1 MTRKDYFMYDL
12 VIVGGGP
19 AGMTAAL
26 YAARANLK
34 VAIVEGF
41 LYGGQMQKTDCIE
54 NFPSYDSISGEEL
67 SEKMEEQMFTYNV
80 DELFGYVTKIIPK
93 DNYNTLLL
101 SDDKTVDTKTILIA
115 TGAKHKLLNV
125 PGEQELTNKGVSYCA
140 LCDATFFKDKELVV
154 VGGGDSALEEALYLT
169 NYATKVTIVHRR
181 DEFRAQ
187 LYLQEKVKAN
197 PKIAFAL
204 SDEVTSINGTD
215 CVESVTLKSGKT
227 LKTDGVFIYVGQEPS
242 TNFVNDLGITNE
254 AGWINTNAHFQTK
267 IPSIFAAGDCIA
279 KDIRQIVTATG
290 DGANAAQYIYQY
302 LLEN

>member
-1 MTRKDYFMYDL
+1 
-12 VIVGGGP
+12 
-19 AGMTAAL
+19 MTAAL

-41 LYGGQMQKTDCIE
+41 IYGGQMQKTDCIE

-67 SEKMEEQMFTYNV
+67 SEKMEDQMFTYNV
-80 DELFGYVTKIIPK
+80 DEVFGYVTKIVPK

-101 SDDKTVDTKTILIA
+101 SDDNTVDTKTVLIA

-169 NYATKVTIVHRR
+169 NYASKVTIVHRR

-197 PKIAFAL
+197 PKIQFAL

-215 CVESVTLKSGKT
+215 KVESVTLKSGKT

-242 TNFVNDLGITNE
+242 TNFVSDLGITNDT
-254 AGWINTNAHFQTK
+254 GWIQVNTHFQTK

-279 KDIRQIVTATG
+279 KGIRQIVTATG

>member
-1 MTRKDYFMYDL
+1 MYDL

-93 DNYNTLLL
+93 DNNYNTLLL
-101 SDDKTVDTKTILIA
+101 DNDKTVDTKTVLIA

-181 DEFRAQ
+181 YEFRAQ

-197 PKIAFAL
+197 PKIDFAL
-204 SDEVTSINGTD
+204 SDEITSINGTD
-215 CVESVTLKSGKT
+215 KVKSVTLKSGKI
-227 LKTDGVFIYVGQEPS
+227 LKTDGVFIYVGQESS
-242 TNFVNDLGITNE
+242 TNFTSNLGITNE
-254 AGWINTNAHFQTK
+254 AGWIKTNAHFQTK

>member
-1 MTRKDYFMYDL
+1 MYDL

-41 LYGGQMQKTDCIE
+41 IYGGQMQKTDCIE

-67 SEKMEEQMFTYNV
+67 SEKMEDQMFAYSV
-80 DELFGYVTKIIPK
+80 DEVFGYVTKIIPK

-101 SDDKTVDTKTILIA
+101 SDDNTLDTKTVLIA

-125 PGEQELTNKGVSYCA
+125 PSEQELTNKGVSYCA

-169 NYATKVTIVHRR
+169 NYASKVTIVHRR

-197 PKIAFAL
+197 PKIQFAL
-204 SDEVTSINGTD
+204 SDEVVSINGTD
-215 CVESVTLKSGKT
+215 HVESATLKSGKT
-227 LKTDGVFIYVGQEPS
+227 LKTDGVFIYVGQKPS
-242 TNFVNDLGITNE
+242 TNFVNDLGITND
-254 AGWINTNAHFQTK
+254 AGWICVNTHFQTQ
-267 IPSIFAAGDCIA
+267 IPSIFAAGDCID

>member
-1 MTRKDYFMYDL
+1 MYDL

-19 AGMTAAL
+19 AGMAAAL

-34 VAIVEGF
+34 VLIVEGL

-67 SEKMEEQMFTYNV
+67 SEKMEDQMFTYNV
-80 DELFGYVTKIIPK
+80 DEVFGYVTKIIPK

-101 SDDKTVDTKTILIA
+101 SDDKTVDTKTVLIA

-197 PKIAFAL
+197 PKIAFEL

-242 TNFVNDLGITNE
+242 TNFVSDLGITNE
-254 AGWINTNAHFQTK
+254 AGWICVDSHFQTK

-290 DGANAAQYIYQY
+290 DGANAAQYIYQH

>member
-1 MTRKDYFMYDL
+1 MYDL

-101 SDDKTVDTKTILIA
+101 SDDKTVDTKTVLIA

-140 LCDATFFKDKELVV
+140 LCDATFFKDKELIV

-204 SDEVTSINGTD
+204 SDEITSINGTD

-242 TNFVNDLGITNE
+242 TNFVSDLGITNE
-254 AGWINTNAHFQTK
+254 AGWICVDSHFQTK

>member
-1 MTRKDYFMYDL
+1 MYDL

-41 LYGGQMQKTDCIE
+41 IYGGQMQKTDCIE

-67 SEKMEEQMFTYNV
+67 SEKMEDQMFTYSV
-80 DELFGYVTKIIPK
+80 DEVFGYVTKIIPK
-93 DNYNTLLL
+93 DNYNMLLL
-101 SDDKTVDTKTILIA
+101 SDDNTIDTKTVLIA
-115 TGAKHKLLNV
+115 TGAKHKPLNV

-169 NYATKVTIVHRR
+169 NYASKVTIVHRR

-197 PKIAFAL
+197 PKIQFAL
-204 SDEVTSINGTD
+204 SDEVVSINGTD
-215 CVESVTLKSGKT
+215 KVESVTLKSGKT
-227 LKTDGVFIYVGQEPS
+227 LKTDGVFIYVGQKPS
-242 TNFVNDLGITNE
+242 TNFASDLGITND
-254 AGWINTNAHFQTK
+254 AGWIQVNLRFQTQ
-267 IPSIFAAGDCIA
+267 IPSIFAAGDCID

>member
-1 MTRKDYFMYDL
+1 MYDL

-101 SDDKTVDTKTILIA
+101 SDDKTVDTKTVLIA

-242 TNFVNDLGITNE
+242 TNFVSDLGITNE

>member
-1 MTRKDYFMYDL
+1 MYDL

-41 LYGGQMQKTDCIE
+41 IYGGQMQKTDCIE

-67 SEKMEEQMFTYNV
+67 SEKMEDQMFTYNV
-80 DELFGYVTKIIPK
+80 DEVFGYVTKIVPK

-101 SDDKTVDTKTILIA
+101 SDDNTVDTKTVLIA

-169 NYATKVTIVHRR
+169 NYASKVTIVHRR

-197 PKIAFAL
+197 PKIQFAL

-215 CVESVTLKSGKT
+215 SVESVTLKSGKT

-242 TNFVNDLGITNE
+242 TNFVSDLDITNDT
-254 AGWINTNAHFQTK
+254 GWIQVNSRFQTK
-267 IPSIFAAGDCIA
+267 ILSIFAAGDCID

>member
-1 MTRKDYFMYDL
+1 MYDL

-41 LYGGQMQKTDCIE
+41 IYGGQMQKTDCIE

-67 SEKMEEQMFTYNV
+67 SEKMEDQMFTYNV
-80 DELFGYVTKIIPK
+80 DEVFGYVTTIVPK

-101 SDDKTVDTKTILIA
+101 SDDKTLDTKTVLIA

-169 NYATKVTIVHRR
+169 NYASKVTIVHRR

-187 LYLQEKVKAN
+187 LYLQEKVKTN
-197 PKIAFAL
+197 PKIQFAL
-204 SDEVTSINGTD
+204 SDEVVSINGTD
-215 CVESVTLKSGKT
+215 SVESVTLKSGKT

-242 TNFVNDLGITNE
+242 TNFVSDLGITND
-254 AGWINTNAHFQTK
+254 AGWIQVNSRFQTK
-267 IPSIFAAGDCIA
+267 IPSIFAAGDCID
-279 KDIRQIVTATG
+279 KNIRQIVTATG

>member
-1 MTRKDYFMYDL
+1 MYDL

-41 LYGGQMQKTDCIE
+41 IYGGQMQKTDCIE

-67 SEKMEEQMFTYNV
+67 SEKMEDQMFTYSV
-80 DELFGYVTKIIPK
+80 DEVFGYVTKIIPK

-101 SDDKTVDTKTILIA
+101 SDDKTLDTKTVLIA

-154 VGGGDSALEEALYLT
+154 VGGGDSALEEALYVT
-169 NYATKVTIVHRR
+169 NYASKVTIVHRR

-187 LYLQEKVKAN
+187 LYLQEKVKTN
-197 PKIAFAL
+197 PKIQFAL
-204 SDEVTSINGTD
+204 SDEVVSINGTD
-215 CVESVTLKSGKT
+215 SVKSVTLKSGNT

-242 TNFVNDLGITNE
+242 TNFVSDLGITND
-254 AGWINTNAHFQTK
+254 AGWICVNTHFQTK
-267 IPSIFAAGDCIA
+267 IPSIFAAGDCIN

-290 DGANAAQYIYQY
+290 DGANSAQYIYQY

>member
-1 MTRKDYFMYDL
+1 MYDL

-41 LYGGQMQKTDCIE
+41 IYGGQMQKTDCIE

-67 SEKMEEQMFTYNV
+67 SEKMEDQMFTYSV
-80 DELFGYVTKIIPK
+80 DEVFGYVTTIVPK

-101 SDDKTVDTKTILIA
+101 SDDKTIDTKTVLIA

-169 NYATKVTIVHRR
+169 NYASKVTIVHRR
-181 DEFRAQ
+181 NEFRAQ
-187 LYLQEKVKAN
+187 LYLQEKVKTN

-204 SDEVTSINGTD
+204 SDEVVSINGTD
-215 CVESVTLKSGKT
+215 KVESVTLKSGKT
-227 LKTDGVFIYVGQEPS
+227 LKTDGVFIYVGQKPS
-242 TNFVNDLGITNE
+242 TNFVGDLGITND
-254 AGWINTNAHFQTK
+254 AGWIQVNSRFQTK
-267 IPSIFAAGDCIA
+267 IPSIFAAGDCID

-290 DGANAAQYIYQY
+290 DGANSAQYIYQY

>member
-1 MTRKDYFMYDL
+1 MYDL

-34 VAIVEGF
+34 VAIAEGLF
-41 LYGGQMQKTDCIE
+41 YGGQMQKTDCIE

-67 SEKMEEQMFTYNV
+67 SEKMEDQMFTYNV
-80 DELFGYVTKIIPK
+80 DEVFGYITKIVPK
-93 DNYNTLLL
+93 DNYNMLLL
-101 SDDKTVDTKTILIA
+101 SDDNTIDTKTVLIA

-169 NYATKVTIVHRR
+169 NYASKVTIVHRR

-204 SDEVTSINGTD
+204 SDEATSINGTD
-215 CVESVTLKSGKT
+215 GVESVTLKFGNT

-242 TNFVNDLGITNE
+242 TNFVGDLGITND
-254 AGWINTNAHFQTK
+254 AGWICVDSHFQTK
-267 IPSIFAAGDCIA
+267 IPSIFAAGDCID

>member
-1 MTRKDYFMYDL
+1 MYDL

-41 LYGGQMQKTDCIE
+41 IYGGQMQKTDCIE

-67 SEKMEEQMFTYNV
+67 SEKMEDQMFTYSV
-80 DELFGYVTKIIPK
+80 DEVFGYATKIIPK

-101 SDDKTVDTKTILIA
+101 SDDNTIDTKTVLIA

-169 NYATKVTIVHRR
+169 NYASKVTIVHRR

-242 TNFVNDLGITNE
+242 TNFVSDLGITND
-254 AGWINTNAHFQTK
+254 AGWIQVNSRFQTQ

>member
-1 MTRKDYFMYDL
+1 MYDL

-41 LYGGQMQKTDCIE
+41 IYGGQMQKTDCIE

-93 DNYNTLLL
+93 NNYNTLLL
-101 SDDKTVDTKTILIA
+101 SDDKTLDTKTVLIA

-169 NYATKVTIVHRR
+169 NYASKVTIVHRR

-197 PKIAFAL
+197 PKIQFAL

-215 CVESVTLKSGKT
+215 NVESVTLKSGKT
-227 LKTDGVFIYVGQEPS
+227 LKTDGVFIYVGQKPS
-242 TNFVNDLGITNE
+242 TNFVSDLGITND
-254 AGWINTNAHFQTK
+254 AGWICVNTHFQTK
-267 IPSIFAAGDCIA
+267 IPSIFAAGDCID

>member
-1 MTRKDYFMYDL
+1 MYDL

-54 NFPSYDSISGEEL
+54 NFPSYESISGEEL
-67 SEKMEEQMFTYNV
+67 SEKMEEQMFTYSV

-101 SDDKTVDTKTILIA
+101 SDDKTIDTKTVLIA

-181 DEFRAQ
+181 DKFRAQ

-197 PKIAFAL
+197 PKIAFEL

-242 TNFVNDLGITNE
+242 TNFVSDLSITNE
-254 AGWINTNAHFQTK
+254 AGWICVNAHFQTK

>member
-1 MTRKDYFMYDL
+1 MYDL

-26 YAARANLK
+26 YAVRANLK

-80 DELFGYVTKIIPK
+80 GELFGYVTKIIPK
-93 DNYNTLLL
+93 DNFNTLLL
-101 SDDKTVDTKTILIA
+101 SDDKTVDTKTVLIA

-140 LCDATFFKDKELVV
+140 LCDATFFKDKELAV
-154 VGGGDSALEEALYLT
+154 VGGGDSAFEEALYLT

-197 PKIAFAL
+197 PKIAFEL
-204 SDEVTSINGTD
+204 SNEVISINGTD

-242 TNFVNDLGITNE
+242 TNFVSDLGITNE
-254 AGWINTNAHFQTK
+254 AGWICVNSHFQTK

-279 KDIRQIVTATG
+279 KEIRQIVTATG

>member
-1 MTRKDYFMYDL
+1 MYDL

-34 VAIVEGF
+34 VAIVEGL

-67 SEKMEEQMFTYNV
+67 SEKMEDQMFTYNV
-80 DELFGYVTKIIPK
+80 DEVFGYVTKIVPK

-101 SDDKTVDTKTILIA
+101 SDDNTVDTKTVLIA

-169 NYATKVTIVHRR
+169 NYASKVTIVHRR

-197 PKIAFAL
+197 PKIQFAL
-204 SDEVTSINGTD
+204 SDEVVSINGTD
-215 CVESVTLKSGKT
+215 KVESVTLKSGKT

-242 TNFVNDLGITNE
+242 TNFVSDLGITND
-254 AGWINTNAHFQTK
+254 AGWICVNSRFQTK

>member
-1 MTRKDYFMYDL
+1 MYDL

-41 LYGGQMQKTDCIE
+41 IYGGQMQKTDCIE

-67 SEKMEEQMFTYNV
+67 SEKMEDQMFTYSV
-80 DELFGYVTKIIPK
+80 DEVFGYVTKIIPK

-101 SDDKTVDTKTILIA
+101 SDDNTIDTKTVLIA

-169 NYATKVTIVHRR
+169 NYASKVTIVHRR

-197 PKIAFAL
+197 PKIQFAL

-215 CVESVTLKSGKT
+215 SVESVTLKSGKT

-242 TNFVNDLGITNE
+242 TNFVSDLGITND
-254 AGWINTNAHFQTK
+254 AGWIQVNSHFQTK
-267 IPSIFAAGDCIA
+267 IPSIFAAGDCID

>member
-1 MTRKDYFMYDL
+1 MYDL

-41 LYGGQMQKTDCIE
+41 IYGGQMQKTDCIE
-54 NFPSYDSISGEEL
+54 NFPSYNSISGEEL
-67 SEKMEEQMFTYNV
+67 SEKMEEQMFTYSV

-101 SDDKTVDTKTILIA
+101 SDDKTVDTKTVLIA

-169 NYATKVTIVHRR
+169 NYASKVTIIHRR

-187 LYLQEKVKAN
+187 LYLQEKVKTN
-197 PKIAFAL
+197 PKIQFAL
-204 SDEVTSINGTD
+204 SDEVISINGTD
-215 CVESVTLKSGKT
+215 GVESVTLKSGKT
-227 LKTDGVFIYVGQEPS
+227 LKTDGVFIYVGQKPS
-242 TNFVNDLGITNE
+242 TNFVSDLGITNDT
-254 AGWINTNAHFQTK
+254 GWIQVNSRFQTQ
-267 IPSIFAAGDCIA
+267 IPSIFAAGDCID
-279 KDIRQIVTATG
+279 KNIRQIVTATG

>member
-1 MTRKDYFMYDL
+1 MYDL

-41 LYGGQMQKTDCIE
+41 IYGGQMQKTDCIE

-67 SEKMEEQMFTYNV
+67 SEKMEDQMFTYSV
-80 DELFGYVTKIIPK
+80 DEVFGYVTKIIPK

-101 SDDKTVDTKTILIA
+101 SDDKTLDTKTVLIA

-169 NYATKVTIVHRR
+169 NYASKVTIVHRR

-187 LYLQEKVKAN
+187 LYLQEKVKTN
-197 PKIAFAL
+197 PKIQFAL
-204 SDEVTSINGTD
+204 SDEVISINGTD
-215 CVESVTLKSGKT
+215 NVESVTLKSGKT

-242 TNFVNDLGITNE
+242 TNFVSDLGITNE
-254 AGWINTNAHFQTK
+254 AGWICVNAHFQTK

>member
-1 MTRKDYFMYDL
+1 MYDL

-41 LYGGQMQKTDCIE
+41 IYGGQMQKTDCIE
-54 NFPSYDSISGEEL
+54 NFPSYDSISGEDL
-67 SEKMEEQMFTYNV
+67 SEKMEDQMFTYSV
-80 DELFGYVTKIIPK
+80 DEMFGYVTKIIPK

-101 SDDKTVDTKTILIA
+101 SDDNTIDTKTVLIA

-169 NYATKVTIVHRR
+169 NYASKVTIVHRR

-197 PKIAFAL
+197 PKIEFAL
-204 SDEVTSINGTD
+204 SDEVVSINGTD
-215 CVESVTLKSGKT
+215 KVQSVTLKSGKT
-227 LKTDGVFIYVGQEPS
+227 LKTDGVFIYVGQKPS
-242 TNFVNDLGITNE
+242 TNFVSDLGITNG
-254 AGWINTNAHFQTK
+254 AGWIQVNSHFQTQ
-267 IPSIFAAGDCIA
+267 IPSIFAAGDCID

>member
-1 MTRKDYFMYDL
+1 MYDL

-101 SDDKTVDTKTILIA
+101 SDDKTVDAKTVLIA

>member
-1 MTRKDYFMYDL
+1 MYDL

-41 LYGGQMQKTDCIE
+41 IYGGQMQKTDCIE

-67 SEKMEEQMFTYNV
+67 SEKMEDQMFTYSV
-80 DELFGYVTKIIPK
+80 DEVFGYVTKIIPK

-101 SDDKTVDTKTILIA
+101 SDDKTLDTKTVLIA

-154 VGGGDSALEEALYLT
+154 VGGGDSALEEALYVT
-169 NYATKVTIVHRR
+169 NYASKVTIVHRR

-187 LYLQEKVKAN
+187 LYLQEKVKTN
-197 PKIAFAL
+197 PKIQFAL
-204 SDEVTSINGTD
+204 SDEVVSINGTD
-215 CVESVTLKSGKT
+215 SVKSVTLKSGNT

-242 TNFVNDLGITNE
+242 TNFVSDLGITND
-254 AGWINTNAHFQTK
+254 AGWIQVNSRFQTQ
-267 IPSIFAAGDCIA
+267 IPSIFAAGDCID

>member
-1 MTRKDYFMYDL
+1 MYDL

-41 LYGGQMQKTDCIE
+41 IYGGQMQKTDCIE

-93 DNYNTLLL
+93 NNYNTLLL
-101 SDDKTVDTKTILIA
+101 SDDKTLDTKTVLIA

-169 NYATKVTIVHRR
+169 NYASKVTIVHRR

-215 CVESVTLKSGKT
+215 KVESVTLKSGKA

-242 TNFVNDLGITNE
+242 TNFVSDLGITND
-254 AGWINTNAHFQTK
+254 AGWICVNTHFQTK
-267 IPSIFAAGDCIA
+267 IPSIFAAGDCID

>member
-1 MTRKDYFMYDL
+1 MYDL

-101 SDDKTVDTKTILIA
+101 SDDKTVDTKTVLIA

-125 PGEQELTNKGVSYCA
+125 PGEQELTNKGVLYCA

-197 PKIAFAL
+197 SKIAFAL
-204 SDEVTSINGTD
+204 SDEVISINGTD
-215 CVESVTLKSGKT
+215 CVESVTLKSGKI

-242 TNFVNDLGITNE
+242 TNFVSDLGITNE
-254 AGWINTNAHFQTK
+254 AGWICVNAHFQTK
-267 IPSIFAAGDCIA
+267 IPSIFAAGDCID

>member
-1 MTRKDYFMYDL
+1 MYDL

-34 VAIVEGF
+34 VLIVEGL

-67 SEKMEEQMFTYNV
+67 SEKMEDQMFTYSV
-80 DELFGYVTKIIPK
+80 DEMFSYVTKIIPK

-101 SDDKTVDTKTILIA
+101 SDDKTVDTKTVLIA

-169 NYATKVTIVHRR
+169 NYASKVTIVHRR

-197 PKIAFAL
+197 PKIQFEL
-204 SDEVTSINGTD
+204 PYEVVSINGTD
-215 CVESVTLKSGKT
+215 KVQSVT
-227 LKTDGVFIYVGQEPS
+227 LKTDGVFIYVGQKPS
-242 TNFVNDLGITNE
+242 TNFVSDLGITNE
-254 AGWINTNAHFQTK
+254 AGWICVNAHFQTK
-267 IPSIFAAGDCIA
+267 IPSIFAAGDCID

>member
-1 MTRKDYFMYDL
+1 MYDL

-204 SDEVTSINGTD
+204 SDEVTSINGTN

-227 LKTDGVFIYVGQEPS
+227 LKTDGIFIYVGQEPS
-242 TNFVNDLGITNE
+242 TNFVSDLGITNE
-254 AGWINTNAHFQTK
+254 AGWICVNAHFQTQ

>member
-1 MTRKDYFMYDL
+1 MYDL

-101 SDDKTVDTKTILIA
+101 SDDKTVDTKTVLIA

-125 PGEQELTNKGVSYCA
+125 PGEHELTNKGVSYCA

-197 PKIAFAL
+197 SKIAFAL
-204 SDEVTSINGTD
+204 SDEVISINGTD
-215 CVESVTLKSGKT
+215 CVESVTLKSGKI

-242 TNFVNDLGITNE
+242 TNFVSDLGITNE
-254 AGWINTNAHFQTK
+254 AGWICVNAHFQTK
-267 IPSIFAAGDCIA
+267 IPSIFAAGDCID

>member
-1 MTRKDYFMYDL
+1 MYDL

-101 SDDKTVDTKTILIA
+101 SDDKTFDTKTVLIA

-169 NYATKVTIVHRR
+169 NYATITIVHRR

-197 PKIAFAL
+197 PKIQFAL
-204 SDEVTSINGTD
+204 SDEVLSINGTG

-242 TNFVNDLGITNE
+242 TNFVSDLGITNE
-254 AGWINTNAHFQTK
+254 AGWICVNAHFQTK

>member
-1 MTRKDYFMYDL
+1 MYDL

-54 NFPSYDSISGEEL
+54 NFPSYGSISGEEL

-80 DELFGYVTKIIPK
+80 DELFGYVTKIIP
-93 DNYNTLLL
+93 NNNFNTLLL
-101 SDDKTVDTKTILIA
+101 DNGNTTDTKTVLIA

-181 DEFRAQ
+181 DKFRAQ

-197 PKIAFAL
+197 PKIDFAL

-215 CVESVTLKSGKT
+215 KVESVTLKSGKT
-227 LKTDGVFIYVGQEPS
+227 LKTDGVFIYVGQQPS
-242 TNFVNDLGITNE
+242 TNFASDLGITNE

-279 KDIRQIVTATG
+279 KDIRQIVTATS